1 MKPMNMRLAMTT
13 GCSVVLILSTFG
25 CVSLDTYDEIQ
36 READAARAG
45 VREAQVQYAQERLK
59 VLSLE
64 KRNEELKQQ
73 TDKWEVNLRGALER
87 LEFLAGEWGDVR
99 DDLIRLN
106 IERELHQMRTRNPNA
121 TGAFRLEPRKKPA
134 SSRKATQRSLIIP
147 KNQDRQELEDVLEEF
162 RGLLEKSWAASLP
175 GSPGAF
181 RCSAGPLT
189 NVRYP
194 ARGKR

>member
-1 MKPMNMRLAMTT
+1 MKPMNMRFAMTT

-162 RGLLEKSWAASLP
+162 RGLLEKS
-175 GSPGAF
+175 
-181 RCSAGPLT
+181 
-189 NVRYP
+189 
-194 ARGKR
+194 